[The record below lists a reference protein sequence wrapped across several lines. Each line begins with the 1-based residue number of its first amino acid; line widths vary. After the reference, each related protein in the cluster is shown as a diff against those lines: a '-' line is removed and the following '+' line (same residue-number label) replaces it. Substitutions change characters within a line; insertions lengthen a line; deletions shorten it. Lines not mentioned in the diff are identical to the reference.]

1 MKGNLSSI
9 ENYIDK
15 LNKTLEQIDKGP
27 IDDAITSIID
37 AYESESTVYIFGNGG
52 SGSTASHIV
61 CDFNKGIS
69 IHFDKKFNFV
79 CLNDNVAT
87 MLAIANDCGYE
98 DIFKMQLEGR
108 LRNGDIVIAISGSGN
123 SKNILKAVDYANSL
137 GNTVISLTGYNGGKL
152 MPCSDIAIRAPIDD
166 MQKTEDIHMMILHMM
181 AQIISDRLG
190 HPLC

>member
-1 MKGNLSSI
+1 MKNNLSSI
-9 ENYIDK
+9 ENYIDT
-15 LNKTLEQIDKGP
+15 LSKTLERMDKNP
-27 IDDAITSIID
+27 IDAAIESLIK

-69 IHFDKKFNFV
+69 MHFDKKFNFV
-79 CLNDNVAT
+79 CLNDNVAI

-98 DIFKMQLEGR
+98 NVFQMQLEGR
-108 LRNGDIVIAISGSGN
+108 LKKDDIVIAISGSGN
-123 SKNILKAVDYANSL
+123 SKNVLKAVDYANSL
-137 GNTVISLTGYNGGKL
+137 GNIVISLTGYSGGEL
-152 MPCSDIAIRAPIDD
+152 IHSSDIAIRAPVDD

-181 AQIISDRLG
+181 AQIVSNRLG